1 MELKINIKKVGTR
14 GVAPS
19 LSLHYETEPQ
29 TLRELLEMT
38 VQLCI
43 DAYRDKI
50 RQGDGP
56 VRVLGKAEI
65 EEKGVMGAITFGL
78 LSADGLVP
86 EREEAAAVAVQGF
99 EDGLYRVFCGGE
111 ELTEL
116 SEKPKLADGDVLT
129 FVRLTMLAGRL
140 W

>member
-1 MELKINIKKVGTR
+1 MDLKVNIKQVGKR
-14 GVAPS
+14 AVAPS
-19 LSLHYETEPQ
+19 FTLHYGTEPQ
-29 TLRELLEMT
+29 TLRELIETT
-38 VQLCI
+38 VRLCI
-43 DAYRDKI
+43 DAYQDKI
-50 RQGDGP
+50 RQGDGGA
-56 VRVLGKAEI
+56 RALDKEEI
-65 EEKGVMGAITFGL
+65 EKKSVMGAITFGL
-78 LSADGLVP
+78 MSGNGSVP
-86 EREEAAAVAVQGF
+86 DKEEAAAVAVQGF